1 MTASI
6 DDAKA
11 AATATATAAA
21 AAAGDATATVPAF
34 RTTGAETQHAV
45 EQFLYAEAELLDQHR
60 YHEWLELFAEDVHYW
75 APTRMTRTIRE
86 RDREIAARGQSAF
99 FEEDLYRLKGRVRRL
114 TSGVSWSEEPP
125 SRTRRLI
132 TNVRVRV
139 RDDGA
144 LDVACNFYVYRSRL
158 ERHQDWFVGERF
170 DVLRP
175 APSPE
180 RGYPF
185 VIADRT
191 IVLDQ
196 STLLAPS
203 ISIFL

>member
-6 DDAKA
+6 DDA
-11 AATATATAAA
+11 TP
-21 AAAGDATATVPAF
+21 AAGDEASAQPSAF
-34 RTTGAETQHAV
+34 RTTDVATQHSV

-60 YHEWLELFAEDVHYW
+60 YAEWLALFTEDVHYW
-75 APTRMTRTIRE
+75 APTRMTRPRRE
-86 RDREIAARGQSAF
+86 REHQIAARGESAF
-99 FEEDLYRLKGRVRRL
+99 IEEDLHYLRGRVRRL

-125 SRTRRLI
+125 SRTRRLL
-132 TNVRVRV
+132 TNVRVRP

-158 ERHQDWFVGERF
+158 ERHQDWFIGERF

-175 APSPE
+175 ADPA
-180 RGYPF
+180 RTGYPF

-191 IVLDQ
+191 IVLEQ
-196 STLLAPS
+196 ATLLAPS

>member
-6 DDAKA
+6 DDDKTRA
-11 AATATATAAA
+11 AEDQSPAAS
-21 AAAGDATATVPAF
+21 AF
-34 RTTGAETQHAV
+34 RTTDVETQHAV

-60 YHEWLELFAEDVHYW
+60 YAEWLGLFTEDVHYW
-75 APTRMTRTIRE
+75 APTRMTRPRRE
-86 RDREIAARGQSAF
+86 RDREIAARGESAF
-99 FEEDLYRLKGRVRRL
+99 IEEDLHYLKGRVRRL

-132 TNVRVRV
+132 TNVRVRP

-144 LDVACNFYVYRSRL
+144 LDVACNFSVYRSRL
-158 ERHQDWFVGERF
+158 ERHQDWFIGERF

-175 APSPE
+175 ADMAGT
-180 RGYPF
+180 GYPF

-191 IVLDQ
+191 IVLEQ
-196 STLLAPS
+196 ATLLAPS

>member
-6 DDAKA
+6 EDAAGGA
-11 AATATATAAA
+11 AASSAPVKA
-21 AAAGDATATVPAF
+21 PAF
-34 RTTGAETQHAV
+34 RTTDAETQHAV

-75 APTRMTRTIRE
+75 APTRLTRTNRE
-86 RDREIAARGQSAF
+86 RDREIAARGESAF
-99 FEEDLYRLKGRVRRL
+99 IEDDLYYLKGRVRRL

-132 TNVRVRV
+132 TNVRVRA

-175 APSPE
+175 APSPQT
-180 RGYPF
+180 GYPF

>member
-6 DDAKA
+6 DDAR
-11 AATATATAAA
+11 AA
-21 AAAGDATATVPAF
+21 AAAGSKAVTVPTF
-34 RTTGAETQHAV
+34 RTTDAETQHAV

-60 YHEWLELFAEDVHYW
+60 FHEWLELFAEDVHYW
-75 APTRMTRTIRE
+75 APTRMTRTVRE
-86 RDREIAARGQSAF
+86 RDHEIAARGESAF
-99 FEEDLYRLKGRVRRL
+99 FEEDLHRLKGRVRRL

-132 TNVRVRV
+132 TNVRVRA

-175 APSPE
+175 APSPD

>member
-6 DDAKA
+6 ED
-11 AATATATAAA
+11 
-21 AAAGDATATVPAF
+21 AAAGGAAAGSSPGTPAF
-34 RTTGAETQHAV
+34 RTTDAETQHAV

-60 YHEWLELFAEDVHYW
+60 FPEWLELFAEDVHYW

-86 RDREIAARGQSAF
+86 RDREIAAPGESAF
-99 FEEDLYRLKGRVRRL
+99 IDDDLHYLKGRVRRL
-114 TSGVSWSEEPP
+114 TSGISWSEEPP

-132 TNVRVRV
+132 TNVRVRA

-175 APSPE
+175 APSPD

-185 VIADRT
+185 VIADRK

-196 STLLAPS
+196 TTLLAPS

>member
-6 DDAKA
+6 DDAREA
-11 AATATATAAA
+11 AATSKAA
-21 AAAGDATATVPAF
+21 ATVPAF
-34 RTTGAETQHAV
+34 RTIDAETQHTV

-86 RDREIAARGQSAF
+86 RDREIAARGESAF
-99 FEEDLYRLKGRVRRL
+99 IEDDLHFLKGRVRRL

-132 TNVRVRV
+132 TNVRARP
-139 RDDGA
+139 RDDGS

-175 APSPE
+175 APSSQT
-180 RGYPF
+180 GYPF
-185 VIADRT
+185 LIADRT

-203 ISIFL
+203 ISVFL